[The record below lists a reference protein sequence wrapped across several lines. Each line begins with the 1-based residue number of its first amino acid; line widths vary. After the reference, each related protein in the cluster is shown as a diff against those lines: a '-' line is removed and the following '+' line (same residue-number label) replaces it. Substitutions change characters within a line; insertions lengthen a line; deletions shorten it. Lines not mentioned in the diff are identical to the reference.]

1 MQCLKSFEAAHSDG
15 VTSLTFSDERNK
27 VLSSSFDGTVRI
39 HGIKSGK
46 MLKEFRGHESFVHA
60 ARFSEDGDAVLSA
73 SVDGTIA
80 RWDALSGDCTKRFQL
95 PNEKPAIDVRCC
107 SETEILATSSGSAAF
122 LMSADGVVIRKYEI
136 KKTVDDGG
144 PIIACTVSN
153 HGEYV
158 YTLTEAGTLCCFE
171 YKTGKLLQS
180 LKTGIKRAIGLA
192 LHPRKNIVACYS
204 QEGVVQLLKD

>member
-15 VTSLTFSDERNK
+15 VTSLSFSEERNK
-27 VLSSSFDGTVRI
+27 ILSSSFDGTVRI

-60 ARFSEDGDAVLSA
+60 ARFSKDGDSVLTA
-73 SVDGTIA
+73 SVDCTIG
-80 RWDALSGDCTKRFQL
+80 RWDTLSGDCTKRFQL
-95 PNEKPAIDVRCC
+95 PNEKPAIDVRYR
-107 SETEILATSSGSAAF
+107 SETEILATSSGAAAF
-122 LMSADGVVIRKYEI
+122 LMTTDGALVRKYEI

-144 PIIACTVSN
+144 PIVACAISK

-158 YTLTEAGTLCCFE
+158 YTLTEAGTLTCFE

-180 LKTGIKRAIGLA
+180 LKIGIKRAMGLA
-192 LHPRKNIVACYS
+192 LHPRKNVVAIYS